1 MNKRQFLSLCVLVAG
16 TSAVSTRAL
25 ALDFGKMLGAG
36 KGLLDSTALSDDEL
50 KAYFDQM
57 AAQYDKQHTIAG
69 PGTAHGKRLAALA
82 KGLESED
89 GMVLNFKVYQKAEV
103 NAFAMANGTIRVY
116 SGLMDMMSD
125 DEVRYVIGHE
135 IGHVKS
141 GHTKARIQT
150 AMRTNALRQAAS
162 ATGGT
167 VAVLAESQLGDLFEQ
182 VIRAQHS
189 QGNEN
194 EADDYAMGFMKRRG
208 YNLQAAVSALEKLAE
223 MSKGAGGASWL
234 STHPAPAD
242 RAKRMRSQL
251 T

>member
-1 MNKRQFLSLCVLVAG
+1 MNKRQFLSLCIFAVG
-16 TSAVSTRAL
+16 TSAISSRAL

-36 KGLLDSTALSDDEL
+36 KGLVDSATLSDEDL
-50 KAYFDQM
+50 KVYFDQM
-57 AAQYDKQHTIAG
+57 ATQFDRQHIIAG
-69 PGTAHGKRLAALA
+69 PDSAHGKRLLNLA
-82 KGLESED
+82 KGLESEE
-89 GMVLNFKVYQKAEV
+89 GMTLNFKVYQKAEV

-135 IGHVKS
+135 IGHVKA

-150 AMRTNALRQAAS
+150 AMRTNALRQVAS
-162 ATGGT
+162 ATGGKA
-167 VAVLAESQLGDLFEQ
+167 AVLADSQLGDLFEQ

-194 EADDYAMGFMKRRG
+194 EADDYAMGFMKRKG
-208 YNLQAAVSALEKLAE
+208 YNPKAAVSALEKLAE

-242 RAKRMRSQL
+242 RAQRMRGQL
-251 T
+251 V